1 LKSLFPK
8 KVIVLTFPQ
17 VQSYFHRE
25 ILTVCFAL
33 GALWP
38 AANGLSFVRNHV
50 FLTATWALGCCL
62 MSTFTLLPVVK
73 VEDITT
79 MWVSSLTGVSG

>member
-1 LKSLFPK
+1 
-8 KVIVLTFPQ
+8 
-17 VQSYFHRE
+17 
-25 ILTVCFAL
+25 
-33 GALWP
+33 
-38 AANGLSFVRNHV
+38 
-50 FLTATWALGCCL
+50 LTATWALGCCL